1 MGAKP
6 TYNRYSFEEASP
18 VAALFLNLKYMISRN
33 GTVLDS
39 NLFQPVYN
47 LGNVTLLE
55 NTAYLPLGFLTRE
68 ELASLSV
75 DDPSAGS
82 FQFLNLLFQSATG
95 LETPVYR
102 QIDQYTASSDA
113 QSISISQRVT
123 SGYCSY
129 TSEADTGD
137 VSISFTVPQDG
148 EVCLDLS
155 ASKRNS
161 FTVYKNGESSSQKP

>member
-1 MGAKP
+1 M
-6 TYNRYSFEEASP
+6 
-18 VAALFLNLKYMISRN
+18 
-33 GTVLDS
+33 
-39 NLFQPVYN
+39 
-47 LGNVTLLE
+47 
-55 NTAYLPLGFLTRE
+55 
-68 ELASLSV
+68 

-161 FTVYKNGESSSQKP
+161 FTVYKTANPSSQKP